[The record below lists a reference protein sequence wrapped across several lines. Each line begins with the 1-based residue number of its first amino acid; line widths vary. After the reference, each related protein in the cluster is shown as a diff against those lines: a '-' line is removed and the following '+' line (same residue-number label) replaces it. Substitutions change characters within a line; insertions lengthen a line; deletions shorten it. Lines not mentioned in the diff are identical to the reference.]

1 MEDNVLK
8 AKSRVKKI
16 STVGNDLLKEIEW
29 NLKDIFGFLNC
40 SLKNHVFKLKVGD
53 TCLNCSSYWGRGG
66 GWRFYL
72 NEEDQ
77 CDLSAKGCAL
87 RCVYSSTLS
96 RLRGEALPPAR
107 RLSPGSGPNASCC
120 V

>member
-1 MEDNVLK
+1 MEANVLE
-8 AKSRVKKI
+8 ARSRVQKI

-29 NLKDIFGFLNC
+29 YLKDMCGVLNC

-53 TCLNCSSYWGRGG
+53 TCLNCSSYWGRGC

-77 CDLSAKGCAL
+77 SDLSARK
-87 RCVYSSTLS
+87 
-96 RLRGEALPPAR
+96 
-107 RLSPGSGPNASCC
+107 
-120 V
+120 

>member
-29 NLKDIFGFLNC
+29 NLKDIFGVLNC

-77 CDLSAKGCAL
+77 CDLSAKK
-87 RCVYSSTLS
+87 
-96 RLRGEALPPAR
+96 
-107 RLSPGSGPNASCC
+107 
-120 V
+120 